1 MTEDQSSIE
10 NFSTFIENV
19 KLPPGVYKILLKQ
32 SVSANHLVQMYSD
45 LSICFPFS
53 FYIEYTELQS
63 SKINPLTS
71 VNPSELTSHNSL
83 QSLVLILTFLH
94 PITGS
99 VDSRNFYLN
108 SEEIDEKV
116 HPIYALRQESLQK
129 VKLKFQTNSLK
140 PGTCYNL
147 VIKSKSIQSE
157 GVFHKY
163 CTMECLC
170 NPKSNAECTKNK
182 KCICPTPFDGKDCY
196 GCIEGYEAKSD
207 SCIQT
212 IDQSPSI
219 LSTKFNVQSPVSR
232 LQIIKLYILFSSSP
246 YDLNLNKITVF
257 NNEALINSFV
267 LRSGV
272 VTIKP
277 VYALA
282 LNKSSLK

>member
-71 VNPSELTSHNSL
+71 VNPSELTSYNSL

-129 VKLKFQTNSLK
+129 DIR
-140 PGTCYNL
+140 
-147 VIKSKSIQSE
+147 IKELNVEILEKE
-157 GVFHKY
+157 DH
-163 CTMECLC
+163 
-170 NPKSNAECTKNK
+170 
-182 KCICPTPFDGKDCY
+182 
-196 GCIEGYEAKSD
+196 
-207 SCIQT
+207 
-212 IDQSPSI
+212 IDF
-219 LSTKFNVQSPVSR
+219 L
-232 LQIIKLYILFSSSP
+232 
-246 YDLNLNKITVF
+246 
-257 NNEALINSFV
+257 
-267 LRSGV
+267 
-272 VTIKP
+272 
-277 VYALA
+277 
-282 LNKSSLK
+282 KSSLQSIDTELLMTLQSENTSLKKERESLASSLEAVTKKLDKISKQSSK